1 MKRRSILTR
10 PLALLLAVAF
20 STMEMAASGYA
31 PELPNPG
38 DTGVSKQQQEQIG
51 RQAMAEVYKKMPVL
65 PDSSPE
71 TQYVRQLGRK
81 LAATIPEEDSWPY
94 EFHVIQQKEINAF
107 ALPGGPIFVNVG
119 TIVAAENEAQLAGAL
134 AHEMSHIYMQHS
146 IKQMKKTQM
155 TRGIAG
161 VLGAVLGSMGGAGGA
176 FGQMGAGIAGGM
188 LTMKY
193 SRADESQADAVGAII
208 MYKAGYD
215 PRQLARF
222 FQKLASM
229 SSSSNPQFLSDHPNP
244 GNRTQAIE
252 DEVRNWPARDF
263 INNSQAFV
271 QVKQQAQDMR
281 TYTAR
286 EISAGARD
294 GQWGRGNRDGG
305 SGPGGDDDDY
315 GPPGPPNQ
323 RAGSGSGNISRVSYR
338 DVQPSGRLTQA
349 QNNLFTMSY
358 PDNWQVYRDRSGNGV
373 TIAPPAGVSEGVVAY
388 GAMIDTANANGSS
401 LDQAMQDVISA
412 LVQGNPALRTRG
424 SPQPVRVNGVEG
436 RSVDLTGESPIDEG
450 GKPAPEHD
458 WLVALPR
465 SDGSMLYAVFIAPER
480 DFSELRPT
488 FESMLRTLHLR

>member
-1 MKRRSILTR
+1 MKRRSNPTR
-10 PLALLLAVAF
+10 CLALLLAVAF
-20 STMEMAASGYA
+20 STMEIAASGSA

-81 LAATIPEEDSWPY
+81 LAATIPEEESWPY

-119 TIVAAENEAQLAGAL
+119 TIIAAENEAQLAGAL

-146 IKQMKKTQM
+146 IKQMRKTQM

-229 SSSSNPQFLSDHPNP
+229 SNSSNPQFLSDHPNP

-252 DEVRNWPARDF
+252 DEVRNWPARDYV
-263 INNSQAFV
+263 NNSQAFI
-271 QVKQQAQDMR
+271 QAKQDAQSMH

-286 EISAGARD
+286 EISAGART
-294 GQWGRGNRDGG
+294 GEWGRDNRGG
-305 SGPGGDDDDY
+305 GYGRGDDDDY
-315 GPPGPPNQ
+315 GPSGPPPNQ
-323 RAGSGSGNISRVSYR
+323 RPGSGGNVSSVSYR
-338 DVQPSGRLTQA
+338 DVRPSGRLTSA
-349 QNNLFTMSY
+349 QQDLFTISY
-358 PDNWQVYRDRSGNGV
+358 PDNWRLYQDPGGDGV
-373 TIAPPAGVSEGVVAY
+373 TIAPAAGVGEGIVAY
-388 GAMIDTANANGSS
+388 GVMINTASS
-401 LDQAMQDVISA
+401 SGASIDDATHNVISE
-412 LVQGNPALRTRG
+412 LMQGNPALRTLG

-436 RSVDLTGESPIDEG
+436 RSVDLTGDSPIAEG
-450 GKPAPEHD
+450 GRPLPEHD

-488 FESMLRTLHLR
+488 FENMLRTLHLR

>member
-1 MKRRSILTR
+1 MKRRSILFR
-10 PLALLLAVAF
+10 ALALWLAVAF
-20 STMEMAASGYA
+20 SVLEMAASVA
-31 PELPNPG
+31 PQLPDPG
-38 DTGVSKQQQEQIG
+38 DTGVSKQQQERIG

-81 LAATIPEEDSWPY
+81 LAATIPDDDSWPY

-119 TIVAAENEAQLAGAL
+119 TIVAAENEAQLAGAM

-176 FGQMGAGIAGGM
+176 FGQMGASMAGGM

-229 SSSSNPQFLSDHPNP
+229 SNSSNPQFLSDHPNP

-252 DEVRNWPARDF
+252 DEVRDWPVRDF
-263 INNSQAFV
+263 VNNSQAFL
-271 QVKQQAQDMR
+271 QLKQQAQGLR
-281 TYTAR
+281 TYTAQ
-286 EISAGARD
+286 EIKT
-294 GQWGRGNRDGG
+294 GQWSRDNREGG
-305 SGPGGDDDDY
+305 PSRGGDDDDY
-315 GPPGPPNQ
+315 GPPPGAPSQ
-323 RAGSGSGNISRVSYR
+323 RSDAGGGNISRVSYR
-338 DVQPSGRLTQA
+338 DVQPSGRLTLA

-358 PDNWQVYRDRSGNGV
+358 PDNWQVYPESSGSGM
-373 TIAPPAGVSEGVVAY
+373 TIAPPAGVTEGVVAY
-388 GAMIDTANANGSS
+388 GAMIDTASSKGSS
-401 LDQAMQDVISA
+401 IDKATQDVVAA
-412 LVQGNPALRTRG
+412 LVQGNPALQMRG

-436 RSVDLTGESPIDEG
+436 RSVDLAGESPIDEG
-450 GKPAPEHD
+450 GKPAAEHD

-465 SDGSMLYAVFIAPER
+465 SDGTMLYTVFIAPER